1 MSETSDWT
9 QRVDRMTGA
18 TVHEQ
23 LRTVVRDAEEMLQKF
38 SASASEQGGLLLDAQ
53 REMEATVE
61 RKIEQVSSEIA
72 GSLDAVRQDIA
83 SIEHAPSGGTIDLEA
98 LRKEV
103 FAALA
108 AFGEELDGEAKKMRE
123 EMTERM
129 AQISVRI
136 VSIDEAQK
144 ALESRIDSMLRSTDE
159 RFATILAQLQRAAGA
174 EERAAARM
182 VDLLA
187 TAFAE
192 LRNPPPAAIAS

>member
-1 MSETSDWT
+1 MSDTYDWT
-9 QRVDRMTGA
+9 QRVDQMTGA

-23 LRTVVRDAEEMLQKF
+23 LRTVVRDAEEMFQKF
-38 SASASEQGGLLLDAQ
+38 SASASETGGLLLDAQ

-83 SIEHAPSGGTIDLEA
+83 SIEHAPSDGTIDLEA
-98 LRKEV
+98 LRKDME
-103 FAALA
+103 
-108 AFGEELDGEAKKMRE
+108 
-123 EMTERM
+123 
-129 AQISVRI
+129 QISVRI
-136 VSIDEAQK
+136 GSIEDAQK
-144 ALESRIDSMLRSTDE
+144 ALQSRIESMLLSTDE

-182 VDLLA
+182 ADLLA

-192 LRNPPPAAIAS
+192 LRKPPSAVNAS